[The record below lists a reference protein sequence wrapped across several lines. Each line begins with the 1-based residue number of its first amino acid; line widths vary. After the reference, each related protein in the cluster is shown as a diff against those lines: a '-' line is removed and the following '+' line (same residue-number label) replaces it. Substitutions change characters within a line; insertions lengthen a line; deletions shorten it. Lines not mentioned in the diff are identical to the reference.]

1 MATQIDKSVF
11 LASAKDWKSWNSQFQ
26 AQAVA
31 GSLWSQIQGLT
42 PFLAKL
48 TALNPAHY
56 KHKASSQFTA
66 QDFYR
71 LFLALGGDYEGA
83 GIAVSDEDSLDY
95 IVDWVEHRRANETL
109 RAAGTTRMGDLAQ
122 RDICQI

>member
-1 MATQIDKSVF
+1 MPV
-11 LASAKDWKSWNSQFQ
+11 N
-26 AQAVA
+26 
-31 GSLWSQIQGLT
+31 GSTDYYDRVLSRDL
-42 PFLAKL
+42 K
-48 TALNPAHY
+48 
-56 KHKASSQFTA
+56 A

-71 LFLALGGDYEGA
+71 LFLAPGADYEGA

-122 RDICQI
+122 RDICMYPRVQHYAGGDPSLPSSFIGI